1 MGKVN
6 IKKIDLSQFM
16 LDEDDEMMMDKMDKK
31 SLPDED
37 IKPSVNLD
45 MMDEATLEENITSA
59 GDYYDYD
66 GRETI
71 DDLNDLGI
79 SVSADEINYLTGLT
93 SNIQTQLDN
102 RYTET
107 EADNKFSVKAGSS
120 SITRSKRSPVPEP

>member
-71 DDLNDLGI
+71 DDLNDLGMDI
-79 SVSADEINYLTGLT
+79 Y
-93 SNIQTQLDN
+93 
-102 RYTET
+102 
-107 EADNKFSVKAGSS
+107 
-120 SITRSKRSPVPEP
+120 

>member
-1 MGKVN
+1 M
-6 IKKIDLSQFM
+6 KKIDLSQFM
-16 LDEDDEMMMDKMDKK
+16 LDEDDEMMMEKMDKK

-71 DDLNDLGI
+71 DDLNDLGMDI
-79 SVSADEINYLTGLT
+79 Y
-93 SNIQTQLDN
+93 
-102 RYTET
+102 
-107 EADNKFSVKAGSS
+107 
-120 SITRSKRSPVPEP
+120 

>member
-1 MGKVN
+1 MAIN

-16 LDEDDEMMMDKMDKK
+16 LNEEDEMMMEKMDKK

-45 MMDEATLEENITSA
+45 MLDEATLEENITSA

-71 DDLNDLGI
+71 DDLNDLGMDI
-79 SVSADEINYLTGLT
+79 Y
-93 SNIQTQLDN
+93 
-102 RYTET
+102 
-107 EADNKFSVKAGSS
+107 
-120 SITRSKRSPVPEP
+120 

>member
-1 MGKVN
+1 MAKVN

-16 LDEDDEMMMDKMDKK
+16 LNEDDEMMMDKMDKK

-45 MMDEATLEENITSA
+45 MLDEATLEENITSA

-71 DDLNDLGI
+71 DDLNDLGMDI
-79 SVSADEINYLTGLT
+79 Y
-93 SNIQTQLDN
+93 
-102 RYTET
+102 
-107 EADNKFSVKAGSS
+107 
-120 SITRSKRSPVPEP
+120 

>member
-1 MGKVN
+1 MAIN

-16 LDEDDEMMMDKMDKK
+16 LNEDDEMMMNKMDKK

-45 MMDEATLEENITSA
+45 MLDEATLEENITSA

-71 DDLNDLGI
+71 DDLNDLGMDI
-79 SVSADEINYLTGLT
+79 Y
-93 SNIQTQLDN
+93 
-102 RYTET
+102 
-107 EADNKFSVKAGSS
+107 
-120 SITRSKRSPVPEP
+120 

>member
-1 MGKVN
+1 MAKVN

-31 SLPDED
+31 SLPEED

-45 MMDEATLEENITSA
+45 MLDEATLEENITSA

-71 DDLNDLGI
+71 DDLNDLGMDI
-79 SVSADEINYLTGLT
+79 Y
-93 SNIQTQLDN
+93 
-102 RYTET
+102 
-107 EADNKFSVKAGSS
+107 
-120 SITRSKRSPVPEP
+120 

>member
-1 MGKVN
+1 MAIN

-16 LDEDDEMMMDKMDKK
+16 LNEEDEMMMKKMDKK

-45 MMDEATLEENITSA
+45 MLDEATLEENITSA

-71 DDLNDLGI
+71 DDLNDLGMDI
-79 SVSADEINYLTGLT
+79 Y
-93 SNIQTQLDN
+93 
-102 RYTET
+102 
-107 EADNKFSVKAGSS
+107 
-120 SITRSKRSPVPEP
+120 

>member
-1 MGKVN
+1 MAKVN
-6 IKKIDLSQFM
+6 MKKIDLSQFM
-16 LDEDDEMMMDKMDKK
+16 LDEDDEMMMEKMDKK

-71 DDLNDLGI
+71 DDLNDLGMDI
-79 SVSADEINYLTGLT
+79 YQVDDIYEY
-93 SNIQTQLDN
+93 
-102 RYTET
+102 
-107 EADNKFSVKAGSS
+107 GS
-120 SITRSKRSPVPEP
+120 IKQ